1 MVVTTTT
8 APGED
13 LSPGP
18 TVLRLGP
25 VECARVGIELVG
37 GSTQAAGNQLG
48 LGVELRERVAAG
60 ARRATGPVP
69 VRVIQY
75 GMAQPL
81 GNLDLRRGLPQ
92 GQGHL
97 TGRGAVAAWCDRH
110 LEGPG
115 RREFRAGRR

>member
-1 MVVTTTT
+1 
-8 APGED
+8 
-13 LSPGP
+13 
-18 TVLRLGP
+18 
-25 VECARVGIELVG
+25 
-37 GSTQAAGNQLG
+37 
-48 LGVELRERVAAG
+48 
-60 ARRATGPVP
+60 VP

-92 GQGHL
+92 GPGHL